1 MKLFDKFLKKLK
13 TNRNTFLTY
22 ILTLISIY
30 ILVDRVVELLF
41 LFFSGISLSYWGPIQ
56 YTLAIACPIFAFLF
70 SGSSS
75 FTKSDK
81 VKLSFMYT
89 YIVVLYTIVISM
101 IVQWLNEFL
110 WIALMSVPNY
120 VDIIMT
126 SSELIKPAFTAI
138 ALYIPLTTFFMIFKF
153 IYTKVNDNLDMKD
166 SILDYNGIDLSP
178 APKNVGPYTCENI
191 LCMDSELGKPVVIA
205 EDKRFESTLVVGPSG
220 TGKTT
225 MVFEPMI
232 ARDIEKKLFFEETA
246 KEMGFTALKTGL
258 ATLSAPYNN
267 DYLNKYFNLNMLKPV
282 DSKLKLYKA
291 YMKKMIIDSSSDDI
305 KYKNLGI
312 TAISPD
318 FSSIENMMKIADNFN
333 IPYNLIDPDNSDSI
347 GINPFIFDDPLKTAI
362 AISSVLRSMYY
373 TTHTD
378 VEEAF
383 RDNVT
388 SQAIE
393 NLSILLK
400 VMYPKLNDGD
410 LPTLTDM
417 LEMLTDFDLVEDMCK
432 KMEYDEEL
440 STKYKMQI
448 AYFKKNFY
456 KTGSGRPDTEKF
468 VYSAVTQLDNLLRT
482 EGVRNILCNRTNNIN
497 FDKALENGEVTF
509 VCTRRGDLGAATHKA
524 FGLFFIILMQYSVLR
539 RPGNEKNRVPHF
551 LYIDEFPDFLC
562 KDIDAIFTLYR
573 KYRIGTIIAAQ
584 NLEQLGS
591 KVYSKYR
598 QTILANCSNKL
609 LFGGATPED
618 REWWSKEFGNKRKW
632 KYKND
637 YNTAK
642 GTYDQK
648 YGGIEYGWTEYF
660 KADKLG
666 SLKAKQCAYK
676 IINPKGGKQV
686 GKGKVD
692 RVSSKY
698 KEKQKVKFF
707 NFEKFTN
714 GISDE
719 VSESKIRRKPKFN
732 YSNVDFTD
740 KNNSSEIDP
749 IKTDTSDSNFL
760 FDNDD
765 AIIVDLKRGNSNK

>member
-30 ILVDRVVELLF
+30 ILVDRIIELLF

-81 VKLSFMYT
+81 TKLSFMYT

-101 IVQWLNEFL
+101 VIQWMNEVL
-110 WIALMSVPNY
+110 WILLMSVPNY
-120 VDIIMT
+120 LDIITT

-138 ALYIPLTTFFMIFKF
+138 ALYLPLTTFFMLFKF
-153 IYTKVNDNLDMKD
+153 IYTKLNDTLDIKD
-166 SILDYNGIDLSP
+166 SILDFNGIDLSP

-191 LCMDSELGKPVVIA
+191 LCMDSELGKPAVIA
-205 EDKRFESTLVVGPSG
+205 EDKRFESTLIVGPSG

-225 MVFEPMI
+225 MVIEPMV
-232 ARDIEKKLFFEETA
+232 ARDIEKKLFLEENA
-246 KEMGFTALKTGL
+246 KEMGFTALKTGI
-258 ATLSAPYNN
+258 ATLNAPYNN
-267 DYLNKYFNLNMLKPV
+267 DFLNKYFNLNMLKPV
-282 DSKLKLYKA
+282 ESKLKIYKT

-318 FSSIENMMKIADNFN
+318 FSSIENMIKIADNFN
-333 IPYNLIDPDNSDSI
+333 IPYNLIDPDNPDSI

-362 AISSVLRSMYY
+362 AISSALRSMYQ

-383 RDNVT
+383 RDNVAT
-388 SQAIE
+388 QAIE

-410 LPTLTDM
+410 LPNLSDM
-417 LEMLTDFDLVEDMCK
+417 LEMLTDFDLAEEMCR
-432 KMEYDEEL
+432 KMEYDDEL
-440 STKYKMQI
+440 SVQYKMLI

-456 KTGSGRPDTEKF
+456 RSGSGRADTEKF
-468 VYSAVTQLDNLLRT
+468 VYSAVTQLDNLLRI
-482 EGVRNILCNRTNNIN
+482 EGVRNILCNRNDNIN
-497 FDKALENGEVTF
+497 FDEALENGEVTF

-524 FGLFFIILMQYSVLR
+524 FGLFFILLMQNSVLR

-551 LYIDEFPDFLC
+551 LYIDEFPDFIC
-562 KDIDAIFTLYR
+562 KDIDVIFTLYR
-573 KYRIGTIIAAQ
+573 KYRVGTLIATQ

-591 KVYSKYR
+591 KVYSRYR

-609 LFGGATPED
+609 LFGGATPDD

-632 KYKND
+632 KFKND
-637 YNTAK
+637 YHTSK
-642 GTYDQK
+642 GTYDEK
-648 YGGIEYGWTEYF
+648 YGQIEYGWTEYF
-660 KADKLG
+660 KPDKLG

-676 IINPKGGKQV
+676 ILNPKGGIQV

-692 RVSSKY
+692 HVDSKY

-707 NFEKFTN
+707 NFEKFTS

-719 VSESKIRRKPKFN
+719 SDSKLRRKPKFN
-732 YSNVDFTD
+732 YGNVDFTD
-740 KNNSSEIDP
+740 TNNSAEIDP

>member
-89 YIVVLYTIVISM
+89 YVVVLYTIVISM
-101 IVQWLNEFL
+101 IVQWLNEIL
-110 WIALMSVPNY
+110 WILLMSLPNY
-120 VDIIMT
+120 VGLITT

-153 IYTKVNDNLDMKD
+153 IYMKVNDSVDIRDSVLDF
-166 SILDYNGIDLSP
+166 NGIDLSP

-191 LCMDSELGKPVVIA
+191 ICTDSELGKPVKIA

-225 MVFEPMI
+225 MVIEPMV

-246 KEMGFTALKTGL
+246 KEMGFTALKTGI
-258 ATLSAPYNN
+258 ATLSAPFNN
-267 DYLNKYFNLNMLKPV
+267 DFLNKHFNLNMLKPV
-282 DSKLKLYKA
+282 ESKLKIYKT

-318 FSSIENMMKIADNFN
+318 YTSIENMIKIANNFN
-333 IPYNLIDPDNSDSI
+333 IPYNLIDPDNPDSI
-347 GINPFIFDDPLKTAI
+347 GINPFTFDDPLKTAV
-362 AISSVLRSMYY
+362 AISSVLKSMYN

-410 LPTLTDM
+410 LPNLTDM
-417 LEMLTDFDLVEDMCK
+417 LEMLTDFDLVEEMCR
-432 KMEYDEEL
+432 KMEYDPEL

-448 AYFKKNFY
+448 SYFKKNFY
-456 KTGSGRPDTEKF
+456 RSGSGRIDTEKF
-468 VYSAVTQLDNLLRT
+468 VYSAVTQLDNLLRN
-482 EGVRNILCNRTNNIN
+482 EGVRNILCNRNDNIN
-497 FDKALENGEVTF
+497 FDQSLENGEVTF

-539 RPGNEKNRVPHF
+539 RPGNERNRVPHF

-573 KYRIGTIIAAQ
+573 KYRVGTLIAAQ

-591 KVYSKYR
+591 KVYSRYR

-642 GTYDQK
+642 GTY
-648 YGGIEYGWTEYF
+648 EYF
-660 KADKLG
+660 KPDKLG

-676 IINPKGGKQV
+676 VLNPKGGLQI
-686 GKGKVD
+686 GKGKVAFVD
-692 RVSSKY
+692 SQY

-707 NFEKFTN
+707 NFEKFTS

-719 VSESKIRRKPKFN
+719 SDSRLRRKPKFN
-732 YSNVDFTD
+732 YGNVDFTD
-740 KNNSSEIDP
+740 SNNSAEIDP
-749 IKTDTSDSNFL
+749 IKTDTSDSSFL

-765 AIIVDLKRGNSNK
+765 AIIVDLKRGNSK

>member
-13 TNRNTFLTY
+13 TNRNTFFTY

-41 LFFSGISLSYWGPIQ
+41 LFFTGISLSYWGPIQ
-56 YTLAIACPIFAFLF
+56 YTLAIACPLFAFLF

-81 VKLSFMYT
+81 KKLSFMYT
-89 YIVVLYTIVISM
+89 YITVLYTIVISM
-101 IVQWLNEFL
+101 VVQWLNQGL
-110 WIALMSVPNY
+110 WLLLMSVPNY
-120 VDIIMT
+120 IGIITT
-126 SSELIKPAFTAI
+126 SSDLIKPAFTAI
-138 ALYIPLTTFFMIFKF
+138 ALYIPLTTFFAVFKF
-153 IYTKVNDNLDMKD
+153 IYTKVDNSFDMKH
-166 SILDYNGIDLSP
+166 SILDFKGIDLSP
-178 APKNVGPYTCENI
+178 APKDVGPYTCENI
-191 LCMDSELGKPVVIA
+191 LCMDTELGKPVVLA
-205 EDKRFESTLVVGPSG
+205 EDKRFESTLIVGPSG

-225 MVFEPMI
+225 MVIEPMV

-246 KEMGFTALKTGL
+246 KEMGFTALKTGI
-258 ATLSAPYNN
+258 ATLTAPFNN
-267 DYLNKYFNLNMLKPV
+267 EYLNKNFNLNILKPV
-282 DSKLKLYKA
+282 ESKLKLYKT
-291 YMKKMIIDSSSDDI
+291 YMKKMILDSSSDEI
-305 KYKNLGI
+305 KYKNIGI

-318 FSSIENMMKIADNFN
+318 YASIGTMVKIANNFN
-333 IPYNLIDPDNSDSI
+333 IPYNLIDPDNPDSI
-347 GINPFIFDDPLKTAI
+347 GINPFIFKNPLKTAT
-362 AISSVLRSMYY
+362 AISSVLRSMYN

-383 RDNVT
+383 RENVT

-417 LEMLTDFDLVEDMCK
+417 LEMLTDFDLVEDMCR

-440 STKYKMQI
+440 STKYKLQI

-456 KTGSGRPDTEKF
+456 KSGSGRADTEKF
-468 VYSAVTQLDNLLRT
+468 VYSAVTQLDNLLRN
-482 EGVRNILCNRTNNIN
+482 EGVRNILCNRNNN
-497 FDKALENGEVTF
+497 MDFDKALENGEVTF

-524 FGLFFIILMQYSVLR
+524 FGLFFLILMQYSVLR
-539 RPGNEKNRVPHF
+539 RPGNEKNRVPHY

-562 KDIDAIFTLYR
+562 RDIDAIFTLYR
-573 KYRIGTIIAAQ
+573 KYRVGTLITAH
-584 NLEQLGS
+584 NLDQLGTS
-591 KVYSKYR
+591 GSKYR
-598 QTILANCSNKL
+598 ETILANCANKL
-609 LFGGATPED
+609 LFRGATPDD
-618 REWWSKEFGNKRKW
+618 RDWWQKEFGNYRKW
-632 KYKND
+632 KFKND
-637 YNTAK
+637 YQTEK

-648 YGGIEYGWTEYF
+648 YGQIEYGWTEYF

-666 SLKAKQCAYK
+666 ALKDKQCAYK
-676 IINPKGGKQV
+676 IVNPKGARKV

-698 KEKQKVKFF
+698 KEKQKIKFF

-719 VSESKIRRKPKFN
+719 SDSKVKRKPKFN
-732 YSNVDFTD
+732 YSNMDFTD
-740 KNNSSEIDP
+740 KNNSAEIDP
-749 IKTDTSDSNFL
+749 IKTDTSDSSFL

-765 AIIVDLKRGNSNK
+765 AIIVDLKKGNSN

>member
-1 MKLFDKFLKKLK
+1 MKFFDKFLKILG

-22 ILTLISIY
+22 ILTLISLY

-41 LFFSGISLSYWGPIQ
+41 LFFSGISLSYWGPIK

-75 FTKSDK
+75 FVKSDK

-101 IVQWLNEFL
+101 IVQWTNEVL
-110 WIALMSVPNY
+110 WLLLMSVPNY

-138 ALYIPLTTFFMIFKF
+138 ALYIPLSTFFIIFKF

-166 SILDYNGIDLSP
+166 SILDYNGLDLSP
-178 APKNVGPYTCENI
+178 APKNIGPYTCENI
-191 LCMDSELGKPVVIA
+191 LCMDSERGKPAVIA
-205 EDKRFESTLVVGPSG
+205 EDKRFESTLIVGPSG

-225 MVFEPMI
+225 MVLEPMM
-232 ARDIEKKLFFEETA
+232 ARDLEKKLFFEENA

-258 ATLSAPYNN
+258 ATITAPYNN
-267 DYLNKYFNLNMLKPV
+267 DYLNKNFNLNMLKPYEN
-282 DSKLKLYKA
+282 KMKLYKA
-291 YMKKMIIDSSSDDI
+291 YMKKMILDSSDSNI
-305 KYKNLGI
+305 KYRNLGLTFI
-312 TAISPD
+312 TPDYEAID
-318 FSSIENMMKIADNFN
+318 TMMQVADNFN
-333 IPYNLIDPDNSDSI
+333 IPYNIIDPDNPDSI
-347 GINPFIFDDPLKTAI
+347 GINPFIFEDPLKTAI
-362 AISSVLRSMYY
+362 AISSVLKNMYY

-383 RDNVT
+383 RNNVT
-388 SQAIE
+388 TQAIE

-400 VMYPKLNDGD
+400 VMYPELNNGD
-410 LPTLTDM
+410 LPNLADM
-417 LEMLTDFDLVEDMCK
+417 LEMLTDFDLVEEMAG

-440 STKYKMQI
+440 SSKYKLQL

-468 VYSAVTQLDNLLRT
+468 VYSAVTQLDNLLRNK
-482 EGVRNILCNRTNNIN
+482 GVRDILCNRTNNIN
-497 FDKALENGEVTF
+497 FDDALENGEVTF
-509 VCTRRGDLGAATHKA
+509 VCTRRGDLGATTHKA
-524 FGLFFIILMQYSVLR
+524 FGLFFLMLMQNSVLR

-551 LYIDEFPDFLC
+551 LYIDEFPDFLS
-562 KDIDAIFTLYR
+562 KDIDAVFTLYR
-573 KYRIGTIIAAQ
+573 KYCIGTTIVAQ
-584 NLEQLGS
+584 NLDQLGS
-591 KVYSKYR
+591 KVYSKNR
-598 QTILANCSNKL
+598 QTILSNCANKL
-609 LFGGATPED
+609 LFGGATPDD

-637 YNTAK
+637 YNTEK
-642 GTYDQK
+642 HKYDQK

-660 KADKLG
+660 KPDKLG

-676 IINPKGGKQV
+676 ILTPKGAKQV

-692 RVSSKY
+692 RMSSKY
-698 KEKQKVKFF
+698 KEKQKIKYF
-707 NFEKFTN
+707 NFEKFTG
-714 GISDE
+714 GIAEQMDE
-719 VSESKIRRKPKFN
+719 STHKRRKFN

-740 KNNSSEIDP
+740 TNNSNEIDP
-749 IKTDTSDSNFL
+749 VKTDFSDSSYL

-765 AIIVDLKRGNSNK
+765 AIIVDIKKNKK

>member
-13 TNRNTFLTY
+13 TNRNTFFTY

-41 LFFSGISLSYWGPIQ
+41 LFFTGISLSYWGPIQ
-56 YTLAIACPIFAFLF
+56 YTLAIACPLFAFLF

-81 VKLSFMYT
+81 KKLSFMYT
-89 YIVVLYTIVISM
+89 YITVLYTIVISM
-101 IVQWLNEFL
+101 VVQWLNQGL
-110 WIALMSVPNY
+110 WLLLMSVPNY
-120 VDIIMT
+120 IGIITT
-126 SSELIKPAFTAI
+126 SSDLIKPAFTAI
-138 ALYIPLTTFFMIFKF
+138 ALYIPLTTFFAVFKF
-153 IYTKVNDNLDMKD
+153 IYTKVDNSFDMKH
-166 SILDYNGIDLSP
+166 SILDFKGIDLSP
-178 APKNVGPYTCENI
+178 APKDVGPYTCENI
-191 LCMDSELGKPVVIA
+191 LCMDTELGKPVVLA
-205 EDKRFESTLVVGPSG
+205 EDKRFESTLIVGPSG

-225 MVFEPMI
+225 MIIEPMV

-246 KEMGFTALKTGL
+246 KEMGFTALKTGI
-258 ATLSAPYNN
+258 ATLTAPFNN
-267 DYLNKYFNLNMLKPV
+267 EYLNKNFNLNMLKPV
-282 DSKLKLYKA
+282 ESKLKLYKT
-291 YMKKMIIDSSSDDI
+291 YMKKMILDSSSDEI
-305 KYKNLGI
+305 KYKNIGI

-318 FSSIENMMKIADNFN
+318 YASIGTMVKIANNFN
-333 IPYNLIDPDNSDSI
+333 IPYNLIDPDNPDSI
-347 GINPFIFDDPLKTAI
+347 GINPFIFKNPLQTAI
-362 AISSVLRSMYY
+362 AISSVLRSMYN

-383 RDNVT
+383 RENVT

-417 LEMLTDFDLVEDMCK
+417 LEMLTDFDLVEDMCR

-440 STKYKMQI
+440 SIKYKLQI

-456 KTGSGRPDTEKF
+456 KSGSGRADTEKF
-468 VYSAVTQLDNLLRT
+468 VYSAVTQLDNLLRN
-482 EGVRNILCNRTNNIN
+482 EGVRNILCNRNNN
-497 FDKALENGEVTF
+497 MDFDKALENGEVTF

-524 FGLFFIILMQYSVLR
+524 FGLFFLILMQYSVLR
-539 RPGNEKNRVPHF
+539 RPGNEKNRVPHY
-551 LYIDEFPDFLC
+551 LYVDEFPDFLC
-562 KDIDAIFTLYR
+562 RDIDAIFTLYR
-573 KYRIGTIIAAQ
+573 KYRVGTLITAH
-584 NLEQLGS
+584 NLDQLGTS
-591 KVYSKYR
+591 GSKYR
-598 QTILANCSNKL
+598 ETILANCANKA
-609 LFGGATPED
+609 LFRGATPDD
-618 REWWSKEFGNKRKW
+618 RDWWQKEFGNYRKW
-632 KYKND
+632 KFKND
-637 YNTAK
+637 YQTEK

-648 YGGIEYGWTEYF
+648 YGQIEYAWTETF

-666 SLKAKQCAYK
+666 SLKDKQIAYK
-676 IINPKGGKQV
+676 IVTPKGARKV

-698 KEKQKVKFF
+698 KEKQKIKFF

-719 VSESKIRRKPKFN
+719 SDSKVKRKPKFN
-732 YSNVDFTD
+732 YSNMDFTD
-740 KNNSSEIDP
+740 KNNSAEIDP
-749 IKTDTSDSNFL
+749 IKTDTSDSSFL

-765 AIIVDLKRGNSNK
+765 AIIVDLKKGNSN